1 MTKSLCTE
9 LVNGI
14 FHQIAN
20 DQDLHIDQ
28 SKELNAD
35 QRLKLLGQ
43 IPKDISEHLIVIH
56 KALSS
61 NKPDEFLHSLE
72 EHLSEACDVMIRKA
86 DKKKDRQTQF
96 NHRQSLMDQ
105 IETCQEPATILLLV
119 CLVVFQIQTGNMLH
133 ASGKLVPIVVKN
145 ISDQLDEEDANILQ
159 SYQNLI
165 MKHLSA
171 QDYKNEIQ
179 QQLESLSQS
188 VKNVALIKK
197 RKSESVG

>member
-1 MTKSLCTE
+1 MKPSSLSLQSDPNDKGAFEKYLTKSLCTE

-61 NKPDEFLHSLE
+61 NKPDECLHSLE
-72 EHLSEACDVMIRKA
+72 EHLGEACDVMIRKA
-86 DKKKDRQTQF
+86 DKTKDRQTHFNQF
-96 NHRQSLMDQ
+96 ASSVYWPKTEHK
-105 IETCQEPATILLLV
+105 LLLNPPFLLFE
-119 CLVVFQIQTGNMLH
+119 CETELKTEL
-133 ASGKLVPIVVKN
+133 KLTSSFNAVN
-145 ISDQLDEEDANILQ
+145 
-159 SYQNLI
+159 
-165 MKHLSA
+165 
-171 QDYKNEIQ
+171 
-179 QQLESLSQS
+179 
-188 VKNVALIKK
+188 
-197 RKSESVG
+197 RTF